1 MEDHMSLIRNGY
13 TVSARWE
20 LGVSGGTLCGLIPDE
35 VARDIAM
42 VHPVKAAPY
51 FAHAQ
56 FSAPETILALPDP
69 GEAMPYVKAM
79 WRYRAASPY
88 RATSMLRRGAHGSCI
103 ICVARNPDGQIPP
116 PRCA

>member
-1 MEDHMSLIRNGY
+1 MSLIRNGY

-56 FSAPETILALPDP
+56 FSAPETILATRSRRSDALCQSDVALSRGIALQGNFDAPT
-69 GEAMPYVKAM
+69 
-79 WRYRAASPY
+79 RRAWFLHN
-88 RATSMLRRGAHGSCI
+88 LRRAES
-103 ICVARNPDGQIPP
+103 
-116 PRCA
+116 

>member
-56 FSAPETILALPDP
+56 FSGPETIMALPDP

-79 WRYRAASPY
+79 WRYSRDIALQGNFDAPTRRAWFLHN
-88 RATSMLRRGAHGSCI
+88 LRRAES
-103 ICVARNPDGQIPP
+103 
-116 PRCA
+116 

>member
-56 FSAPETILALPDP
+56 FSAPETILYPIPAKRCPMSKRCGAIARHRLTGQLRCSD
-69 GEAMPYVKAM
+69 
-79 WRYRAASPY
+79 AA
-88 RATSMLRRGAHGSCI
+88 RMVLA
-103 ICVARNPDGQIPP
+103 
-116 PRCA
+116 